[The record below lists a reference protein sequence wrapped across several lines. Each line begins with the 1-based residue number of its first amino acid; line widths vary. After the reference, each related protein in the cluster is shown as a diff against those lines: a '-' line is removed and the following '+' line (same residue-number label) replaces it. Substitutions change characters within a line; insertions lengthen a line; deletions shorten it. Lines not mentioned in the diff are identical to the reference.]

1 MNWYEKQMK
10 KLGYKG
16 CRNCKHQI
24 DVLRTCEWLESGSDG
39 IVHLICPK
47 WDKREASEYHNC
59 GAKTVN
65 KNEEMP
71 KVSET
76 EMAYAE
82 YLND

>member
-24 DVLRTCEWLESGSDG
+24 NVLRTCEWLESGGDG

-47 WDKREASEYHNC
+47 WDKREVSEYYNC
-59 GAKTVN
+59 GAKMVN
-65 KNEEMP
+65 ENEEMS

>member
-24 DVLRTCEWLESGSDG
+24 DVLRTCKWLESGGDG

-47 WDKREASEYHNC
+47 WNKREANEYHNC
-59 GAKTVN
+59 GAKMVN
-65 KNEEMP
+65 ENEEMS

-76 EMAYAE
+76 EMTYAE